1 MTLKIIHGSER
12 GWIIVHTIDW
22 GSFNCEVM
30 CQSFD
35 QNEMNIQR
43 NYYDV
48 TMTKWQKKEGQILY
62 SFGIQFSYEEWR
74 VIITEYILYPLMS

>member
-1 MTLKIIHGSER
+1 
-12 GWIIVHTIDW
+12 VHTIDW

-48 TMTKWQKKEGQILY
+48 TMTKRQKKEGQILY
-62 SFGIQFSYEEWR
+62 SSGIQFSYEE
-74 VIITEYILYPLMS
+74 